1 MVGQYYRACHVPTS
15 FRPGKDKINYA
26 GRVYDE
32 KDLMA
37 AVDSSLD
44 FWLTLGPYGQK
55 FERAMASHFRSNSFF
70 MVNSGS
76 SANLLAVAS
85 LMSPSLSDRLRPG
98 DEVITPAVTFP
109 TTVSPLVMFG
119 LVPVFVDVEVATYNI
134 DPDKIEAALTDK
146 TRAIVIPH
154 TLGNPCDMDKITS
167 IAQKRSLFLIEDCC
181 DALGSRFGDREVGTF
196 GDLATLSFYP
206 AHHITTG
213 EGGGIIVN
221 APKLRKPVLSLRDW
235 GRDCWCDSGADNT
248 CGKRF
253 SLSRGGLPFGYDHK
267 YVYSHMGFNLKPT
280 DIQAAIGLSQLGKLA
295 EFTKKRKANFMQL
308 HRHLK
313 KYEDRLILP
322 RWHAKADPSWFGYP
336 ITVRSPRIK
345 RNDLVQYL
353 DRSKIETRLI
363 FAGNIVKQPA
373 FEQVE
378 YRVSGQLTNSDIVM
392 NQSFFIGVYPGLTES
407 KLSHTLKVLDKYLNT
422 L

>member
-1 MVGQYYRACHVPTS
+1 
-15 FRPGKDKINYA
+15 
-26 GRVYDE
+26 
-32 KDLMA
+32 
-37 AVDSSLD
+37 
-44 FWLTLGPYGQK
+44 
-55 FERAMASHFRSNSFF
+55 
-70 MVNSGS
+70 
-76 SANLLAVAS
+76 
-85 LMSPSLSDRLRPG
+85 
-98 DEVITPAVTFP
+98 
-109 TTVSPLVMFG
+109 
-119 LVPVFVDVEVATYNI
+119 
-134 DPDKIEAALTDK
+134 
-146 TRAIVIPH
+146 
-154 TLGNPCDMDKITS
+154 
-167 IAQKRSLFLIEDCC
+167 
-181 DALGSRFGDREVGTF
+181 
-196 GDLATLSFYP
+196 
-206 AHHITTG
+206 
-213 EGGGIIVN
+213 
-221 APKLRKPVLSLRDW
+221 
-235 GRDCWCDSGADNT
+235 
-248 CGKRF
+248 
-253 SLSRGGLPFGYDHK
+253 
-267 YVYSHMGFNLKPT
+267 
-280 DIQAAIGLSQLGKLA
+280 
-295 EFTKKRKANFMQL
+295 L